1 MSSKNGDKARHHRLR
16 KKNIA
21 RRLMV
26 RELQEK
32 LTLAATAPSA
42 VALKTKPDQ
51 D

>member
-16 KKNIA
+16 KKFIA

-32 LTLAATAPSA
+32 LALASAPPAEVS
-42 VALKTKPDQ
+42 KTKPHEG
-51 D
+51 

>member
-32 LTLAATAPSA
+32 LALASASSSVAP
-42 VALKTKPDQ
+42 KTKP
-51 D
+51 